1 MSDQLSG
8 LCCVLGAAMNYKDVP
23 DRREKAGGVLF
34 EPIFAVVGALGFI
47 ALFIL

>member
-8 LCCVLGAAMNYKDVP
+8 PCCVLGAAMNYKDVP
-23 DRREKAGGVLF
+23 DRRDKVGGVLF
-34 EPIFAVVGALGFI
+34 EAIFAVVGALGFI